1 MSLRKEPL
9 SWVFIGALLIAIGMT
24 AYSVMWPQL
33 QPHLTLRIGDGVF
46 NAKVITSQ
54 HDTVRGASDPDQLQV
69 NDAVLYVYGN
79 DGLWSIDMKDRHM
92 SYDVVWLD
100 NSKKVVYI
108 VKNASSESVPTK
120 FVPNE
125 RARYIIEMPAGSV
138 DAKAIN
144 VDKKAYFDESNI
156 KGITQ

>member
-1 MSLRKEPL
+1 
-9 SWVFIGALLIAIGMT
+9 
-24 AYSVMWPQL
+24 
-33 QPHLTLRIGDGVF
+33 
-46 NAKVITSQ
+46 
-54 HDTVRGASDPDQLQV
+54 
-69 NDAVLYVYGN
+69 
-79 DGLWSIDMKDRHM
+79 MKDRRG

-100 NSKKVVYI
+100 NSKKIVYI